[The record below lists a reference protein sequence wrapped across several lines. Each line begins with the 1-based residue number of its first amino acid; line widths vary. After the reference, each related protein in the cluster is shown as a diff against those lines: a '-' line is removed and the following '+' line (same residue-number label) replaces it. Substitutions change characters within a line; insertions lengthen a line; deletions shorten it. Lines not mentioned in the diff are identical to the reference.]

1 MQMQALYYKDCH
13 IRQFE
18 SRVTD
23 CRPSEDGYD
32 VILEQTA
39 FYPEGG
45 GQLCDTGTL
54 DGVPVTAV
62 FERDEKVVHRCR
74 QPLPIGQTVTGTID
88 WERRFDQMQQHTGE
102 HILSG
107 LIHDRF
113 GFHNSG
119 FHVGAQVMEVD
130 FDGVIPAEALPEL
143 EAQAN
148 RLIWE
153 NRPVKG
159 YIPAPEAL
167 EKISY
172 RSKRPLAYP
181 VRIVEIPGV
190 DTCACCGVHVAATGE
205 VGLLKILSCVKF
217 HEGVRLELVCG
228 GRAYDY
234 LRQIFEQNRAVSQ
247 LLSARLPETAAAVQ
261 KLSAAYAE
269 EKFRNTALKKQ
280 IFSLTAA
287 RYRGIGNVLH
297 REDGLTGGEQRELAE
312 AISGESGAN
321 AVVITAAPDGNT
333 RLCLYSTH
341 DDAGTI
347 GRLCMEKLHGRG
359 GGKGPAF
366 SGTVSATAEEI
377 AGFFPEYERN
387 FP

>member
-1 MQMQALYYKDCH
+1 MQAQALYYDDCH

-23 CRPSEDGYD
+23 CRPANGGYD
-32 VILEQTA
+32 ITLEQTA

-45 GQLCDTGTL
+45 GQLCDIGTL
-54 DGVPVTAV
+54 DSVSVTAV
-62 FERDEKVVHRCR
+62 FECGEDVIHRCDR
-74 QPLPIGQTVTGTID
+74 ALPIGQTVTGTID

-107 LIHDRF
+107 LIHTRF

-130 FDGVIPAEALPEL
+130 FDGVIPPEALPEL

-153 NRPVKG
+153 NRPVNG
-159 YIPAPEAL
+159 YIPAPEEL
-167 EKISY
+167 EKIPY

-181 VRIVEIPGV
+181 VRIVDIPGV

-228 GRAYDY
+228 GRAYRY
-234 LRQIFEQNRAVSQ
+234 LCQIFEQNRAVSQ
-247 LLSARLPETAAAVQ
+247 LLSAKMPETAAAVQ
-261 KLSAAYAE
+261 KLSAACGE

-287 RYRGIGNVLH
+287 QYRGAGNVLH

-312 AISGESGAN
+312 AISGACGAN
-321 AVVITAAPDGNT
+321 AVVITATPDGNY
-333 RLCLYSTH
+333 RLCLFCAH
-341 DDAGTI
+341 DDAKAVGD
-347 GRLCMEKLHGRG
+347 LAMEKLHGRG
-359 GGKGPAF
+359 GGKSPAF

-377 AGFFPEYERN
+377 AGFFMEYRRN